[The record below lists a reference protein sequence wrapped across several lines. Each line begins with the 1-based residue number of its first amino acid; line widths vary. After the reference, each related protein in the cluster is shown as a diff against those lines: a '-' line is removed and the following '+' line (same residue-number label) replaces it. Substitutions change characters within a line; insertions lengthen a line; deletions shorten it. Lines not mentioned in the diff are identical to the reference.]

1 MYTVL
6 RTDECMI
13 LINITVI
20 LVLENVTLYTY
31 CRDFG
36 NYSLPAGKC
45 NDYMQIFAG
54 HIVSMQ
60 CKL

>member
-36 NYSLPAGKC
+36 SISLRAGQC

-60 CKL
+60 CNL

>member
-1 MYTVL
+1 MHTVL

-31 CRDFG
+31 CRNFG

-45 NDYMQIFAG
+45 INYMQIFVG